1 MQSHTEIF
9 RAKLPRRVNMF
20 LCHSLRACAC
30 VCVLMCVR
38 VFVCVCVRVCV
49 YSHFG
54 VQVCWCVCVCVCVRE
69 RVCVCVCVCERE
81 REREREREKVSLCVR
96 VCVDSRVWPQCV
108 HTFSRALGFGLG
120 RQEGVDLEG
129 VGAALAAFVHLLHL
143 GDVGQRVDGAP
154 EVRLPRLRVRHVVWV
169 ARVVLAWKQ
178 K

>member
-1 MQSHTEIF
+1 MCS
-9 RAKLPRRVNMF
+9 
-20 LCHSLRACAC
+20 C
-30 VCVLMCVR
+30 VCVFTLWCPSVL
-38 VFVCVCVRVCV
+38 VCL
-49 YSHFG
+49 
-54 VQVCWCVCVCVCVRE
+54 CVCVCERE
-69 RVCVCVCVCERE
+69 SVCVCVCVCERE
-81 REREREREKVSLCVR
+81 REREREREKFSLCVR